1 MRISMIAA
9 MAANRVIGQ
18 GNRLPW
24 HLPADLRYFKART
37 VGHTLIM
44 GRKTYDS
51 IGRPLP
57 WRTMVVITRQ
67 EGWRPE
73 GPGKDSVQVVHSLD
87 EALAVARRGAKDEA
101 EDEVFIAGGGEIFQQ
116 ALPLA
121 DRIYLT
127 RIEADFPGDAFFP
140 ELDAKTWRIV
150 EQEHHDASDENPY
163 PYTFETLD
171 RTPLDRPHLL
181 DGGTGGD
188 RLL

>member
-1 MRISMIAA
+1 M
-9 MAANRVIGQ
+9 
-18 GNRLPW
+18 
-24 HLPADLRYFKART
+24 
-37 VGHTLIM
+37 GHTLVM

-57 WRTMVVITRQ
+57 WRRTIVITRQ
-67 EGWRPE
+67 EAGARKAPARTACWSSTR
-73 GPGKDSVQVVHSLD
+73 LD
-87 EALAVARRGAKDEA
+87 EALDEA
-101 EDEVFIAGGGEIFQQ
+101 LDAARQDGTEDEVFIAGGGEIFQQ
-116 ALPLA
+116 ALPVA

-140 ELDAKTWRIV
+140 ELDAAAWHIV

-171 RTPLDRPHLL
+171 RTPLDRSHLP
-181 DGGTGGD
+181 DGDPGGD

>member
-18 GNRLPW
+18 DNRLPW
-24 HLPADLRYFKART
+24 RLPADLRWFKAKT

-57 WRTMVVITRQ
+57 WRRMVVITRQ
-67 EGWRPE
+67 EAWRPE
-73 GPGKDSVQVVHSLD
+73 GPGKDSVLVVHSLD
-87 EALAVARRGAKDEA
+87 EALAVVRQDGT

-116 ALPLA
+116 ALPIA

-127 RIEADFPGDAFFP
+127 RIGADFPGDAFFP
-140 ELDAKTWRIV
+140 ELDAAGWHIV
-150 EQEHHDASDENPY
+150 EQEHHDASEENPY
-163 PYTFETLD
+163 PFTFETMDRTALD
-171 RTPLDRPHLL
+171 RSDPV
-181 DGGTGGD
+181 DGDAGRD

>member
-1 MRISMIAA
+1 MIAA

-24 HLPADLRYFKART
+24 RLPADLRWFKAKT

-44 GRKTYDS
+44 GRRTYDS
-51 IGRPLP
+51 IGRPLR
-57 WRTMVVITRQ
+57 WRRMVVITRQ
-67 EGWRPE
+67 DGWRPE
-73 GPGKDSVQVVHSLD
+73 GAGKDSVLVVHSLQ
-87 EALAVARRGAKDEA
+87 EALEAVRQGVGDEA

-116 ALPLA
+116 ALPIA

-127 RIEADFPGDAFFP
+127 RIGADFPGDAFFP
-140 ELDAKTWRIV
+140 QLDAAAWQIV

-163 PYTFETLD
+163 PFTFETLD
-171 RTPLDRPHLL
+171 RAAVDRPHPV
-181 DGGTGGD
+181 DGDAGGD

>member
-1 MRISMIAA
+1 MIAA

-24 HLPADLRYFKART
+24 RLPADLRWFKAKT

-44 GRKTYDS
+44 GRRTYDS

-57 WRTMVVITRQ
+57 WRRMIVITRQ

-73 GPGKDSVQVVHSLD
+73 GPGKDSVLVVHSLD
-87 EALAVARRGAKDEA
+87 EALTAVRKGVGDEA

-116 ALPLA
+116 ALPIA

-140 ELDAKTWRIV
+140 ELDAAAWQTV

-171 RTPLDRPHLL
+171 RTPLDRAHLP
-181 DGGTGGD
+181 DGGPGRD